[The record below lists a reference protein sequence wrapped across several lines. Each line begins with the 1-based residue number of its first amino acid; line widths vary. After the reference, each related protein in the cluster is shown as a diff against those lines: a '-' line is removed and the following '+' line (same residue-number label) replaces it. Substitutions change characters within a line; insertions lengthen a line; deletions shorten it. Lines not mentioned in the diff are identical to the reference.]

1 LALDCLLSDDIRR
14 RSIVIGNERILSY
27 EEALTAGRLA
37 AEQSIAVLGFDAG
50 EVLEDGFQMIDY
62 SGYDC
67 EVMPKPHWYAYVSEM
82 NTKALDWITTH
93 RSGKNHGYIL
103 TSTSEQE
110 FYALAL
116 REANSQERVSDENSS
131 D

>member
-1 LALDCLLSDDIRR
+1 LRSLA
-14 RSIVIGNERILSY
+14 
-27 EEALTAGRLA
+27 
-37 AEQSIAVLGFDAG
+37 FDAG
-50 EVLEDGFQMIDY
+50 EVLEDGFQVINY
-62 SGYDC
+62 SVYDG
-67 EVMPKPHWYAYVSEM
+67 EVILKPDWFACVSEM
-82 NTKALDWITTH
+82 NTKALDSITTH
-93 RSGKNHGYIL
+93 RFGKNHGYIL